1 MKEIILYGAGP
12 VAEKL
17 CRYIQRTW
25 PENRVVCFAVTDAR
39 GQKPFL
45 DNIQVCPVKEALSQF
60 PDAEIWVAAQE
71 KHHAGIASALDTL
84 NRAPAR
90 TFGFQEVSE
99 LLKKECMRQ
108 IRENCGSIAVEEDEK
123 DYSMLNIYT
132 DGGKNLFKLFSMT
145 AAPLGEAELRYL
157 HSGRLSCDFMRLYG
171 AYPAELQV
179 NQAGGRLGKKSLY
192 VGAASSSK
200 DQPLRRE
207 LETGPWLRRVFCGAA
222 ALDKGKKSE
231 LQRALGSTVFFD
243 DEGENI
249 SLDNSNC
256 SELTATYWLWKNVT
270 DYDYLGI
277 CHYRRRFVL
286 DSRTQNL
293 IDSGEVDVILPTPRL
308 TFPPVR
314 EFFLDP
320 SMTSMSDLD
329 LERMLRGIG
338 QLGGGWIDCAHKLLG
353 AYFHFP
359 NNMVIAKKEVFSEYC
374 GWLFSIL
381 LDIDAYYKGRGIIRH
396 DRYLGYIGE
405 ILTSLFFAYYHEK
418 YKIAFCEYR
427 LLK

>member
-17 CRYIQRTW
+17 CRYIRRTW

-39 GQKPFL
+39 GQKTFL
-45 DNIQVCPVKEALSQF
+45 ENIRVYPVEDALSQF
-60 PDAEIWVAAQE
+60 PEAEIWIAAQE
-71 KHHAGIASALDTL
+71 KHHAGIANVLNTL
-84 NRAPAR
+84 NRTPAR

-99 LLKKECMRQ
+99 LLKQECMRQ
-108 IRENCGSIAVEEDEK
+108 IRENCGGAAVEEDEK

-132 DGGKNLFKLFSMT
+132 ESGKNLFKLFPMT
-145 AAPLGEAELRYL
+145 AAPLEASELRYL
-157 HSGRLSCDFMRLYG
+157 HSDSLLRDFTQLYG
-171 AYPAELQV
+171 AYPAAPQIG
-179 NQAGGRLGKKSLY
+179 QAGILGKERLY
-192 VGAASSSK
+192 LGAASSGR
-200 DQPLRRE
+200 DQPLRHG
-207 LETGPWLRRVFCGAA
+207 LETGPWLKRIFCGSAT
-222 ALDKGKKSE
+222 LDKGKKAE
-231 LQRALGSTVFFD
+231 LQQTLGSAVSFD

-249 SLDNSNC
+249 SSDNSNC

-270 DYDYLGI
+270 DYDYLGV
-277 CHYRRRFVL
+277 CHYRRRFIL
-286 DSRTQNL
+286 DSRMQSM
-293 IDSGEVDVILPTPRL
+293 IGSGEVDVILPTPRL

-314 EFFLDP
+314 EFFLDR

-329 LERMLRGIG
+329 LELMMRGIER
-338 QLGGGWIDCAHKLLG
+338 LGGGWMDCTQKLLG

-359 NNMVIAKKEVFSEYC
+359 NNMLIAKREVFSEYC

-405 ILTSLFFAYYHEK
+405 ILTSLFFAYYHKK
-418 YKIAFCEYR
+418 YKMAFCEYR

>member
-17 CRYIQRTW
+17 CRYIRRTW

-39 GQKPFL
+39 GQKTFL
-45 DNIQVCPVKEALSQF
+45 ENIRVYPVEDALSQF
-60 PDAEIWVAAQE
+60 PEAEIWIAAQE
-71 KHHAGIASALDTL
+71 KHHAGIANVLNTL
-84 NRAPAR
+84 NRTPAR

-99 LLKKECMRQ
+99 LLKQECMRQ
-108 IRENCGSIAVEEDEK
+108 IRENCGGAAVEEDEK

-132 DGGKNLFKLFSMT
+132 ESGKNLFKLFPMT
-145 AAPLGEAELRYL
+145 AAPLEASELRYL
-157 HSGRLSCDFMRLYG
+157 HSDSLLRDFTQLYG
-171 AYPAELQV
+171 AYPAAPQIG
-179 NQAGGRLGKKSLY
+179 QAGILGKERLY
-192 VGAASSSK
+192 LGAASSGR
-200 DQPLRRE
+200 DQPLRHG
-207 LETGPWLRRVFCGAA
+207 LETGPWLKRIFCGSAT
-222 ALDKGKKSE
+222 LDKGKKAE
-231 LQRALGSTVFFD
+231 LQQTLGSAVSFD

-249 SLDNSNC
+249 SSDNSNC

-270 DYDYLGI
+270 DYDYLGV
-277 CHYRRRFVL
+277 CHYRRRFIL
-286 DSRTQNL
+286 DSRMQSM
-293 IDSGEVDVILPTPRL
+293 IGSGEVDVILPTPRL

-314 EFFLDP
+314 EFFLDR

-329 LERMLRGIG
+329 LELMLRGIER
-338 QLGGGWIDCAHKLLG
+338 LGGGWMDCTQKLLG

-359 NNMVIAKKEVFSEYC
+359 NNMLIAKREVFSEYC

-405 ILTSLFFAYYHEK
+405 ILTSLFFAYYHKK
-418 YKIAFCEYR
+418 YKMAFCEYR

>member
-17 CRYIQRTW
+17 CRYIRRTW

-39 GQKPFL
+39 GQKTFL
-45 DNIQVCPVKEALSQF
+45 ENIRVYPVEDALSQF
-60 PDAEIWVAAQE
+60 PEAEIWIAAQE
-71 KHHAGIASALDTL
+71 KHHAGIANVLNTL
-84 NRAPAR
+84 NRTPAR

-99 LLKKECMRQ
+99 LLKQECMRQ
-108 IRENCGSIAVEEDEK
+108 IRENCGGAAVEEDEK

-132 DGGKNLFKLFSMT
+132 ESGKNLFKLFPMT
-145 AAPLGEAELRYL
+145 AAPLEASELRYL
-157 HSGRLSCDFMRLYG
+157 HSDSLLRDFTQLYG
-171 AYPAELQV
+171 AYPAAPQIG
-179 NQAGGRLGKKSLY
+179 QAGILGKERLY
-192 VGAASSSK
+192 LGAASSGR
-200 DQPLRRE
+200 DQPLRHE
-207 LETGPWLRRVFCGAA
+207 LETGPWLKRIFCGSAT
-222 ALDKGKKSE
+222 LGKGKKAE
-231 LQRALGSTVFFD
+231 LQQTFGSAVSFD

-249 SLDNSNC
+249 SSDNSNC

-270 DYDYLGI
+270 DYDYLGV
-277 CHYRRRFVL
+277 CHYRRRFIL
-286 DSRTQNL
+286 DSRMQSM
-293 IDSGEVDVILPTPRL
+293 IGSGEVDVILPTPRL

-314 EFFLDP
+314 EFFLDR

-329 LERMLRGIG
+329 LELMLRGIER
-338 QLGGGWIDCAHKLLG
+338 LGGGWMDCTQKLLG

-359 NNMVIAKKEVFSEYC
+359 NNMLIAKREVFSEYC

-405 ILTSLFFAYYHEK
+405 ILTSLFFAYYHKK
-418 YKIAFCEYR
+418 YKMAFCEYR

>member
-17 CRYIQRTW
+17 CRYIRRTW

-39 GQKPFL
+39 GQKTFL
-45 DNIQVCPVKEALSQF
+45 ENIRVYPVEDALSQF
-60 PDAEIWVAAQE
+60 PEAEIWIAAQE
-71 KHHAGIASALDTL
+71 KHHAGIANVLNTL
-84 NRAPAR
+84 NRTPAR

-99 LLKKECMRQ
+99 LLKQECMRQ
-108 IRENCGSIAVEEDEK
+108 IRENCGGAAVEEDEK

-132 DGGKNLFKLFSMT
+132 ESGKNLFKLFPMT
-145 AAPLGEAELRYL
+145 AAPLEASELRYL
-157 HSGRLSCDFMRLYG
+157 HSDSLLRDFTQLYG
-171 AYPAELQV
+171 AYPAAPQIG
-179 NQAGGRLGKKSLY
+179 QAGILGKERLY
-192 VGAASSSK
+192 LGAASSGR
-200 DQPLRRE
+200 DQPLRHE
-207 LETGPWLRRVFCGAA
+207 LETGPWLKRIFCGSAT
-222 ALDKGKKSE
+222 LDKGKKAE
-231 LQRALGSTVFFD
+231 LQQTLGSAVSFD

-249 SLDNSNC
+249 SSDNSNC

-270 DYDYLGI
+270 DYDYLGV
-277 CHYRRRFVL
+277 CHYRRRFIL
-286 DSRTQNL
+286 DSRMQSM
-293 IDSGEVDVILPTPRL
+293 IGSGEVDVILPTPRL

-314 EFFLDP
+314 EFFLDR

-329 LERMLRGIG
+329 LELMLRGIER
-338 QLGGGWIDCAHKLLG
+338 LGGGWMDCTQKLLG

-359 NNMVIAKKEVFSEYC
+359 NNMLIAKREVFSEYC

-405 ILTSLFFAYYHEK
+405 ILTSLFFAYYHKK
-418 YKIAFCEYR
+418 YKMAFCEYR